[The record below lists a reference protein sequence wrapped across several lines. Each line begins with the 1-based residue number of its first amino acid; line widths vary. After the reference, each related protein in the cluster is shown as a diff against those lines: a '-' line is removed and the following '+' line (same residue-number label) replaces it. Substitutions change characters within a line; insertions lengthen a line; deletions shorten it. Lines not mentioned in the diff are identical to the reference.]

1 MERIV
6 ILPMIGFFTLGIVF
20 FLLVI
25 WGPSLYKKRKS
36 RHAPVVSLPAQ
47 VAKVYYDAYGSP
59 LPSASG
65 WTGKNAPA
73 NLTPASRKS
82 PSSRSPAPGAR

>member
-25 WGPSLYKKRKS
+25 WGP
-36 RHAPVVSLPAQ
+36 
-47 VAKVYYDAYGSP
+47 
-59 LPSASG
+59 
-65 WTGKNAPA
+65 
-73 NLTPASRKS
+73 LTV
-82 PSSRSPAPGAR
+82 